1 MPRKIYSTQKSD
13 IRNSLANAPEEQR
26 AVYEFESFICTW
38 EHTLL
43 SGHPER
49 QGENVGVYFHGTE
62 VLSWDEMGKIEG
74 GKSKNKSL
82 SELPGLQF
90 TFGGTIPQ

>member
-1 MPRKIYSTQKSD
+1 MFSIFNKKKNDQAEEREDAKK
-13 IRNSLANAPEEQR
+13 RSLD
-26 AVYEFESFICTW
+26 EFES
-38 EHTLL
+38 
-43 SGHPER
+43 
-49 QGENVGVYFHGTE
+49 NGTE